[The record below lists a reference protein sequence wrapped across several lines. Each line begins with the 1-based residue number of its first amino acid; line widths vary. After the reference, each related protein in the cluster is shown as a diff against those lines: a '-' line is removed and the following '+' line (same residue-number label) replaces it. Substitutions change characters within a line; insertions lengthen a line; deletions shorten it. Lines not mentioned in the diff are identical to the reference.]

1 MRVRLLTVRCA
12 LAPAT
17 CAARRRANRE
27 KTCPSS
33 LAALAGEMVELVPT
47 RTLKALGVE
56 DGAHLYLVSK
66 AAGHAEHRE
75 GGRGGAHSGA
85 VNLPAHKH

>member
-1 MRVRLLTVRCA
+1 MTTRRA
-12 LAPAT
+12 LAAS
-17 CAARRRANRE
+17 CRARAPE
-27 KTCPSS
+27 QLCSS
-33 LAALAGEMVELVPT
+33 SSFVPLAGEMVELVPT

-85 VNLPAHKH
+85 VAHNH

>member
-1 MRVRLLTVRCA
+1 
-12 LAPAT
+12 
-17 CAARRRANRE
+17 
-27 KTCPSS
+27 
-33 LAALAGEMVELVPT
+33 MVELVPT

>member
-1 MRVRLLTVRCA
+1 MTIFRA
-12 LAPAT
+12 HAAT
-17 CAARRRANRE
+17 CAARAPE
-27 KTCPSS
+27 QLCSS
-33 LAALAGEMVELVPT
+33 SFVPLAGEMVELVPS

-56 DGAHLYLVSK
+56 DGTHLYLVSK

-85 VNLPAHKH
+85 VAHNH